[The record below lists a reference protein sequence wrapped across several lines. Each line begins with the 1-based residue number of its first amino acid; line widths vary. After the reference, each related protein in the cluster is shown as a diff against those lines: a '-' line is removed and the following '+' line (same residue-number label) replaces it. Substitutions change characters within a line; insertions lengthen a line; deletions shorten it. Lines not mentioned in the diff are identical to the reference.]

1 MSDVTGAPTAVRV
14 FLVDDHEV
22 VRRGLR
28 ELLEASGQMTVVGE
42 AGTASEARSRI
53 PGTRPDVAVLD
64 LRLPDGTGVDLCR
77 EIRSRNPEIA
87 CLVLTAYDDD
97 EALASAV
104 MAGASG
110 YVLKQL
116 RGPELVR
123 SIRRVAAGESLL
135 DPVLVAK
142 LVAKLEAGGL
152 SSDAADGQDER
163 LRRLSSQE
171 RKVLDLVAEGLT
183 NREIAERLYLAEK
196 TVKNYVSSMLAKM
209 GMARRTEAAVYAVR
223 LRDTREQQGRSPSPS
238 PSPSTDGIRDFR
250 L

>member
-1 MSDVTGAPTAVRV
+1 MASAPRSGPDGTRGAVRV

-28 ELLEASGQMTVVGE
+28 ELLEGAGDLSVVGE
-42 AGTASEARSRI
+42 AGTASEAQARI
-53 PGTRPDVAVLD
+53 PGTHPDVAVLD

-123 SIRRVAAGESLL
+123 SIRRVAAG
-135 DPVLVAK
+135 
-142 LVAKLEAGGL
+142 
-152 SSDAADGQDER
+152 
-163 LRRLSSQE
+163 
-171 RKVLDLVAEGLT
+171 
-183 NREIAERLYLAEK
+183 
-196 TVKNYVSSMLAKM
+196 
-209 GMARRTEAAVYAVR
+209 
-223 LRDTREQQGRSPSPS
+223 
-238 PSPSTDGIRDFR
+238 
-250 L
+250 

>member
-1 MSDVTGAPTAVRV
+1 MSDPTGTPKKVEV

-28 ELLEASGQMTVVGE
+28 ELLEAAGDMVVVGE
-42 AGTASEARSRI
+42 AGTAADAKARI
-53 PGTRPDVAVLD
+53 PGARPDVAVLD
-64 LRLPDGTGVDLCR
+64 LRLPDGTGVDVCR
-77 EIRSRNPEIA
+77 EVRSLDPRIA

-110 YVLKQL
+110 YLLKQL

-135 DPVLVAK
+135 DPLLVAK
-142 LVAKLEAGGL
+142 LVAKLAAGGSSGTDGDADEILHHL
-152 SSDAADGQDER
+152 SG
-163 LRRLSSQE
+163 QE
-171 RKVLDLVAEGLT
+171 RRVLDLVAEGLT
-183 NREIAERLYLAEK
+183 NRQIAERLYVAEK

-223 LRDTREQQGRSPSPS
+223 LQNDHDRRHR
-238 PSPSTDGIRDFR
+238 
-250 L
+250 

>member
-1 MSDVTGAPTAVRV
+1 MSDPAGSGGTEGTPGMVRV

-28 ELLEASGQMTVVGE
+28 ELLEAAGDMVVVGE
-42 AGTASEARSRI
+42 AGTAAEAQARI
-53 PGTRPDVAVLD
+53 PGACPDVAVLD
-64 LRLPDGTGVDLCR
+64 LRLPDGSGVDVCR
-77 EIRSRNPEIA
+77 EVRSRDPRIA

-97 EALASAV
+97 EALTSAV

-142 LVAKLEAGGL
+142 LVAKLGASSGSPGGEDELLGYL
-152 SSDAADGQDER
+152 SG
-163 LRRLSSQE
+163 QE
-171 RKVLDLVAEGLT
+171 RRVLDLVAEGLT
-183 NREIAERLYLAEK
+183 NRQIAERVYLAEK

-223 LRDTREQQGRSPSPS
+223 LRNEQDRH
-238 PSPSTDGIRDFR
+238 RK
-250 L
+250 

>member
-1 MSDVTGAPTAVRV
+1 MSDLAGAGGAEGTVRV

-28 ELLEASGQMTVVGE
+28 ELLEAAGDMEVVGE
-42 AGTASEARSRI
+42 AGTAAEARARI
-53 PGTRPDVAVLD
+53 PSVCPDVAVLD
-64 LRLPDGTGVDLCR
+64 LRLPDGTGVDVCR
-77 EIRSRNPEIA
+77 EVRSLDPGIA

-97 EALASAV
+97 EALTSAV

-142 LVAKLEAGGL
+142 LVAKLSAGGL
-152 SSDAADGQDER
+152 SGPTGGEDELLRYLSGQEHR
-163 LRRLSSQE
+163 
-171 RKVLDLVAEGLT
+171 VLDLVAEGLT
-183 NREIAERLYLAEK
+183 NRQIAERLYLAEK

-223 LRDTREQQGRSPSPS
+223 LRNEQDRQSR
-238 PSPSTDGIRDFR
+238 
-250 L
+250 

>member
-1 MSDVTGAPTAVRV
+1 MSDLAVTPRMVRV
-14 FLVDDHEV
+14 FLLDDHEV

-28 ELLEASGQMTVVGE
+28 ELLEAAGDMVVVGE
-42 AGTASEARSRI
+42 AGTAAEALARI
-53 PGTRPDVAVLD
+53 PGACPDVAVLD
-64 LRLPDGTGVDLCR
+64 LRLPDGTGVDVCR
-77 EIRSRNPEIA
+77 EIRSRDPRVA

-135 DPVLVAK
+135 DPLLVAK
-142 LVAKLEAGGL
+142 LVAKLVAVG
-152 SSDAADGQDER
+152 SSGTVDEDE
-163 LRRLSSQE
+163 LLQHLTGQE
-171 RKVLDLVAEGLT
+171 RRVLDLVAEGLT
-183 NREIAERLYLAEK
+183 NRQIAGRLYVAEK
-196 TVKNYVSSMLAKM
+196 TVKNYVTSMLAKM

-223 LRDTREQQGRSPSPS
+223 LQNERDRHNR
-238 PSPSTDGIRDFR
+238 
-250 L
+250 

>member
-1 MSDVTGAPTAVRV
+1 MASAPRSGPDGTRGAVRV

-28 ELLEASGQMTVVGE
+28 ELLEGAGDLSVVGE
-42 AGTASEARSRI
+42 AGTASEAQARI
-53 PGTRPDVAVLD
+53 PGTHPDVAVLD

-135 DPVLVAK
+135 DSKLVAK
-142 LVAKLEAGGL
+142 LVAKL
-152 SSDAADGQDER
+152 DAAGLPSDTTAGEDEL
-163 LRRLSSQE
+163 LRHLSNQE
-171 RKVLDLVAEGLT
+171 RRVLDLVAEGFT

-223 LRDTREQQGRSPSPS
+223 LRNEQNRHSGQRAGRRR
-238 PSPSTDGIRDFR
+238 T
-250 L
+250 

>member
-1 MSDVTGAPTAVRV
+1 MSDLAGTPRMVRV

-28 ELLEASGQMTVVGE
+28 ELLEAAGDMVVVGE
-42 AGTASEARSRI
+42 AGTAAEAQARI
-53 PGTRPDVAVLD
+53 PGTCPDVAVLD
-64 LRLPDGTGVDLCR
+64 LRLPDGTGVDVCR
-77 EIRSRNPEIA
+77 EVRSRDPRIA

-97 EALASAV
+97 EALTAAV

-135 DPVLVAK
+135 DPLLVAK
-142 LVAKLEAGGL
+142 LVAKLVASGSSGTVEEDELLQHL
-152 SSDAADGQDER
+152 SG
-163 LRRLSSQE
+163 QE
-171 RKVLDLVAEGLT
+171 RRVLDLVAEGLT
-183 NREIAERLYLAEK
+183 NRQIAERLYVAEK
-196 TVKNYVSSMLAKM
+196 TVKNYVTSMLAKM

-223 LRDTREQQGRSPSPS
+223 LQNERDRHNR
-238 PSPSTDGIRDFR
+238 
-250 L
+250 